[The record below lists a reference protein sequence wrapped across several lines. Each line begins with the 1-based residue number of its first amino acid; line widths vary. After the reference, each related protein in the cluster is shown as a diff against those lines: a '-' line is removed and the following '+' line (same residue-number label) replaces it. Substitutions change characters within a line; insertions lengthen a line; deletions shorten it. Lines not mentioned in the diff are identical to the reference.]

1 MKIEGMRIKE
11 LTTASEGQVKDILSL
26 MGELTSSTV
35 VTPEMLAQAMASATS
50 HFFAIIADD
59 DHIIGCATLCVYA
72 SPTGWKA
79 SVEDVVVSAPYRGQG
94 LGRRLMEHVIGYA
107 KTELHD
113 VNIQLTSRPHRVA
126 ANELYQ
132 QMGFQKKDTNVY
144 VMKA

>member
-1 MKIEGMRIKE
+1 MTDCRDPVLNGGADIEHGGD
-11 LTTASEGQVKDILSL
+11 TGDAGASNGISDLPLLRHHGTGTGGQV
-26 MGELTSSTV
+26 
-35 VTPEMLAQAMASATS
+35 P
-50 HFFAIIADD
+50 
-59 DHIIGCATLCVYA
+59 
-72 SPTGWKA
+72 
-79 SVEDVVVSAPYRGQG
+79 VSRAPYRGQG

-113 VNIQLTSRPHRVA
+113 VAIQLTSRPHRVA